1 MFWGD
6 PGIFSNFFRWF
17 FSLLDGIGYFFLGG
31 IFNVFFTIANAQF
44 FQGDVINTFYTRI
57 QMILGIFMIFRIS
70 ITLLQII
77 VNPDVFKDKQ
87 KGAGSIVM
95 RIAVMLVL
103 LTLIVPIEGISESD
117 SNPLNQQI
125 RTNGILFGFLNQVQ
139 NTVVQDNVLGKL
151 ILGYN
156 VDEDGSNLQ
165 LNGLDS
171 VGDVLTA
178 EIAHA
183 FITPTLNDD
192 ADANVVITSE
202 NYEEVT
208 ACPTDIAPSLNPA
221 VTSGALLDHINDT
234 CMGDDGE
241 TYAFE
246 YIGFGGLVCSI
257 VMTII
262 VIGFTLDIA
271 VRAIKLALLRL
282 IAPIPII
289 SYISTGQEKDG
300 AFGNWVK
307 TLTSTYLSLFIR
319 LIIIYFGIYLIIL
332 LRNGELVTWVDT
344 SVLANIFVIIGILVF
359 MKEAPKFFQD
369 MLGIKGDGKLFSG
382 IGTMLGA
389 AALAGGLAGSVI
401 GSARTGWSE
410 GQELGYGTGKKLLR
424 AVGAGAGGLFGGAF
438 AGTKAL
444 ATADKKQASAVFA
457 AMQKRQAL
465 RGTGSTWFGRTKSG
479 ASALFLGSSL
489 GGRAS
494 KQVEL
499 YDSLTKAA
507 QAHKSM
513 VEDEALKDTNA
524 LGYLKY
530 IDTNTGKEET
540 MVMNYREFEGMYES
554 ARAAGEKVMAF
565 TDAAGNK
572 VSLDVG
578 RMNANRLNDFK
589 ESQSTAWLIDQYTK
603 KPEDR
608 NAKVVGTATDLEY
621 AASKVDMNIDPY
633 QYGGKPTDE
642 IKGIKGVIGAS
653 INEARKIKSDARMQ
667 YKIQDDKAIN
677 NTNK

>member
-1 MFWGD
+1 MFWGE
-6 PGIFSNFFRWF
+6 PGIISNFLRAF
-17 FSLLDGIGYFFLGG
+17 FSILDSIGYFFLGG
-31 IFNVFFTIANAQF
+31 IFNVFFDIANAQF

-103 LTLIVPIEGISESD
+103 LTLIVPIDGISED
-117 SNPLNQQI
+117 DPNPLNQQI

-156 VDEDGSNLQ
+156 VEDSTGNLE
-165 LNGLDS
+165 LGGTES

-183 FITPTLNDD
+183 FITPTLNEDSGY
-192 ADANVVITSE
+192 T
-202 NYEEVT
+202 EVT
-208 ACPTDIAPSLNPA
+208 IDNYNDAAACPTETSPSLNPM
-221 VTSGALLDHINDT
+221 VTSKALLNHVNDT
-234 CMGDDGE
+234 CDFKGE
-241 TYAFE
+241 EIYAFE
-246 YIGFGGLVCSI
+246 YIGFGGVVCAI

-262 VIGFTLDIA
+262 VIGFTLDVA

-289 SYISTGQEKDG
+289 SYISPGQEKDG

-332 LRNGELVTWVDT
+332 LRNGELVTWIDS

-389 AALAGGLAGSVI
+389 AALTGGLAGSI
-401 GSARTGWSE
+401 SSAARTGYAE
-410 GQELGYGTGKKLLR
+410 GQEMGHGRVRSTLR
-424 AVGAGAGGLFGGAF
+424 GVGAGIGGFLGGTYL
-438 AGTKAL
+438 GGKAL
-444 ATADKKQASAVFA
+444 LSNDKKQASAVRA
-457 AMQKRQAL
+457 AMQKGIVR
-465 RGTGSTWFGRTKSG
+465 RGSGSTFFGRAKEGVYSMLT
-479 ASALFLGSSL
+479 GSSL
-489 GGRAS
+489 ADKYDTQIQAYNDYSDLFSAFDS
-494 KQVEL
+494 KADADSVRRYTFNGETNTVKGFKEQYEL
-499 YDSLTKAA
+499 LRDANADEATLKAA
-507 QAHKSM
+507 LDRYKDAKKQLQTDVITGAYNDTSFAKQMKMDYDNAQRIRRGAGLDLGDVQVGPH
-513 VEDEALKDTNA
+513 VTEADKFKIESFNAKDAIRNLKQDT
-524 LGYLKY
+524 KY
-530 IDTNTGKEET
+530 KA
-540 MVMNYREFEGMYES
+540 S
-554 ARAAGEKVMAF
+554 
-565 TDAAGNK
+565 
-572 VSLDVG
+572 
-578 RMNANRLNDFK
+578 NAN
-589 ESQSTAWLIDQYTK
+589 K
-603 KPEDR
+603 KY
-608 NAKVVGTATDLEY
+608 N
-621 AASKVDMNIDPY
+621 S
-633 QYGGKPTDE
+633 
-642 IKGIKGVIGAS
+642 
-653 INEARKIKSDARMQ
+653 
-667 YKIQDDKAIN
+667 
-677 NTNK
+677 

>member
-17 FSLLDGIGYFFLGG
+17 FSLLDSVGYFFLSG
-31 IFNVFFTIANAQF
+31 IFNVFFDIANAQF
-44 FQGDVINTFYTRI
+44 FQSGVIDTFFTRV
-57 QMILGIFMIFRIS
+57 QMILGVFMIFRIS

-103 LTLIVPIEGISESD
+103 LTLIVPIDGISED
-117 SNPLNQQI
+117 DPNPLNQQI

-156 VDEDGSNLQ
+156 VDEDGNDLQ

-171 VGDVLTA
+171 VGDVLTT

-192 ADANVVITSE
+192 VDDNIVITSE
-202 NYEEVT
+202 NYEVVT

-221 VTSGALLDHINDT
+221 VTSGALLDHINAT
-234 CMGDDGE
+234 CMVDGEE

-262 VIGFTLDIA
+262 VIGFTLDVA

-289 SYISTGQEKDG
+289 SYISPGQEKDG

-332 LRNGELVTWVDT
+332 LRNDDLVTWVD
-344 SVLANIFVIIGILVF
+344 SSLLANIFIIIGILVF

-389 AALAGGLAGSVI
+389 AALGGSLVGSVS
-401 GSARTGWSE
+401 SAAKTGYAE
-410 GQELGYGTGKKLLR
+410 GQEMGHGKFRSGLR
-424 AVGAGAGGLFGGAF
+424 GIGAGIGGFLGGTYL
-438 AGTKAL
+438 GGKAL
-444 ATADKKQASAVFA
+444 MTNDKKQASAVRA
-457 AMQKRQAL
+457 AMQKGIVR
-465 RGTGSTWFGRTKSG
+465 RGSGSTFFGRTKEGVYSM
-479 ASALFLGSSL
+479 LTGSSL
-489 GGRAS
+489 ADKYDTKIQAYNDYSDLFSAFDAKADADSVRRYTFNGETNTVKGF
-494 KQVEL
+494 KEQYEL
-499 YDSLTKAA
+499 LRDANADETTLKAA
-507 QAHKSM
+507 LDRYKDAKKQLQTDVITGAYNDTSFAKQM
-513 VEDEALKDTNA
+513 RMDYDNAQKIRRGAGLDLGDVVVGENGIATEADKFKVESFNAKDAIRNLKQDT
-524 LGYLKY
+524 KY
-530 IDTNTGKEET
+530 KA
-540 MVMNYREFEGMYES
+540 S
-554 ARAAGEKVMAF
+554 
-565 TDAAGNK
+565 
-572 VSLDVG
+572 
-578 RMNANRLNDFK
+578 NAN
-589 ESQSTAWLIDQYTK
+589 K
-603 KPEDR
+603 KY
-608 NAKVVGTATDLEY
+608 N
-621 AASKVDMNIDPY
+621 S
-633 QYGGKPTDE
+633 
-642 IKGIKGVIGAS
+642 
-653 INEARKIKSDARMQ
+653 
-667 YKIQDDKAIN
+667 
-677 NTNK
+677 

>member
-17 FSLLDGIGYFFLGG
+17 FSLLDSIGYFFLGG

-117 SNPLNQQI
+117 PNPLNQQI

-221 VTSGALLDHINDT
+221 VTSGALLDHINTT
-234 CMGDDGE
+234 CMVDGDE

-289 SYISTGQEKDG
+289 SYISPGQEKDG

-332 LRNGELVTWVDT
+332 LRNGELVTWIDS

-389 AALAGGLAGSVI
+389 AALTGGLAGSI
-401 GSARTGWSE
+401 SSAARTGYAE
-410 GQELGYGTGKKLLR
+410 GQEMGHGRVRSTLR
-424 AVGAGAGGLFGGAF
+424 GVGAGIGGFLGGTYL
-438 AGTKAL
+438 GGKAL
-444 ATADKKQASAVFA
+444 LSNDKKQASAVRA
-457 AMQKRQAL
+457 AMQKGIVR
-465 RGTGSTWFGRTKSG
+465 RGSGSTFFGRTKEGVYSM
-479 ASALFLGSSL
+479 LTGSSL
-489 GGRAS
+489 ADKYDTQIQAYNDYSDLFSAFDS
-494 KQVEL
+494 KADADSVRRYTFNGETNTVKGFKEQYEL
-499 YDSLTKAA
+499 LRDANADEATLKAA
-507 QAHKSM
+507 LDRYKDAKKQLQTDVITGAYNDTSFAKQMKMDYDNAQRIRRGAGLDLGDVQVGPH
-513 VEDEALKDTNA
+513 VTEADKFKIESFNAKDAIRNLKQDT
-524 LGYLKY
+524 KY
-530 IDTNTGKEET
+530 KA
-540 MVMNYREFEGMYES
+540 S
-554 ARAAGEKVMAF
+554 
-565 TDAAGNK
+565 
-572 VSLDVG
+572 
-578 RMNANRLNDFK
+578 NAN
-589 ESQSTAWLIDQYTK
+589 K
-603 KPEDR
+603 KY
-608 NAKVVGTATDLEY
+608 N
-621 AASKVDMNIDPY
+621 S
-633 QYGGKPTDE
+633 
-642 IKGIKGVIGAS
+642 
-653 INEARKIKSDARMQ
+653 
-667 YKIQDDKAIN
+667 
-677 NTNK
+677 

>member
-17 FSLLDGIGYFFLGG
+17 FSLLDSIGYFFLGG

-289 SYISTGQEKDG
+289 SYISPGQEKDG

-332 LRNGELVTWVDT
+332 LRNGDLVTWIDS

-389 AALAGGLAGSVI
+389 AALTGGLAGSI
-401 GSARTGWSE
+401 ATNFRAARDEVLEDG
-410 GQELGYGTGKKLLR
+410 GTKRK
-424 AVGAGAGGLFGGAF
+424 AIAMGALSSVAGGIGGLFAGG
-438 AGTKAL
+438 KAL
-444 ATADKKQASAVFA
+444 ATTDKKHASAVFS
-457 AMQKRQAL
+457 AMQKRNATRAAGVSVPRKL
-465 RGTGSTWFGRTKSG
+465 VTG
-479 ASALFLGSSL
+479 ASALAI
-489 GGRAS
+489 GRTPGTRS
-494 KQVEL
+494 DTLSEVYSEL
-499 YDSLTKAA
+499 EKKAKA
-507 QAHKSM
+507 NKSM
-513 VEDEALKDTNA
+513 MEEQTKKSSTI
-524 LGYLKY
+524 LGTLKY
-530 IDTNTGKEET
+530 GPNDDDNIRLNYTN
-540 MVMNYREFEGMYES
+540 FE
-554 ARAAGEKVMAF
+554 
-565 TDAAGNK
+565 
-572 VSLDVG
+572 
-578 RMNANRLNDFK
+578 NRLNNARARGDKFVTVSGYDAGGNSITRDIDIESLDPNVMNDFLEDSISEYGK
-589 ESQSTAWLIDQYTK
+589 WQSSLSTSDKNFDK
-603 KPEDR
+603 KL
-608 NAKVVGTATDLEY
+608 AGTVEEYEY
-621 AASKVDMNIDPY
+621 AAKTAQMDVDGYDFFGTKGTIGVAMNEQRSINTNRRKDRY
-633 QYGGKPTDE
+633 RATARE
-642 IKGIKGVIGAS
+642 IGAS
-653 INEARKIKSDARMQ
+653 SGKK
-667 YKIQDDKAIN
+667 
-677 NTNK
+677 

>member
-17 FSLLDGIGYFFLGG
+17 FSLLDSIGYFFLGG

-125 RTNGILFGFLNQVQ
+125 RTNGILFDFLNQVQ

-271 VRAIKLALLRL
+271 VRAMKLALLRL

-289 SYISTGQEKDG
+289 SYISPGQEKDG

-307 TLTSTYLSLFIR
+307 TLT
-319 LIIIYFGIYLIIL
+319 
-332 LRNGELVTWVDT
+332 
-344 SVLANIFVIIGILVF
+344 
-359 MKEAPKFFQD
+359 
-369 MLGIKGDGKLFSG
+369 
-382 IGTMLGA
+382 
-389 AALAGGLAGSVI
+389 
-401 GSARTGWSE
+401 
-410 GQELGYGTGKKLLR
+410 
-424 AVGAGAGGLFGGAF
+424 
-438 AGTKAL
+438 
-444 ATADKKQASAVFA
+444 
-457 AMQKRQAL
+457 
-465 RGTGSTWFGRTKSG
+465 
-479 ASALFLGSSL
+479 
-489 GGRAS
+489 
-494 KQVEL
+494 
-499 YDSLTKAA
+499 
-507 QAHKSM
+507 
-513 VEDEALKDTNA
+513 
-524 LGYLKY
+524 
-530 IDTNTGKEET
+530 
-540 MVMNYREFEGMYES
+540 
-554 ARAAGEKVMAF
+554 
-565 TDAAGNK
+565 
-572 VSLDVG
+572 
-578 RMNANRLNDFK
+578 
-589 ESQSTAWLIDQYTK
+589 
-603 KPEDR
+603 
-608 NAKVVGTATDLEY
+608 
-621 AASKVDMNIDPY
+621 
-633 QYGGKPTDE
+633 
-642 IKGIKGVIGAS
+642 
-653 INEARKIKSDARMQ
+653 
-667 YKIQDDKAIN
+667 
-677 NTNK
+677 

>member
-17 FSLLDGIGYFFLGG
+17 FSLLDSIGYFFLGG

-117 SNPLNQQI
+117 PNPLNQQI

-156 VDEDGSNLQ
+156 VDEGGSNLQ

-192 ADANVVITSE
+192 ADTNVVITSE

-221 VTSGALLDHINDT
+221 VTSGALLDHINTT
-234 CMGDDGE
+234 CMVDGNE

-289 SYISTGQEKDG
+289 SYISPGQEKDG

-389 AALAGGLAGSVI
+389 AALAGGLAGSI
-401 GSARTGWSE
+401 ATNYRAARDEVLEDG
-410 GQELGYGTGKKLLR
+410 GTKRK
-424 AVGAGAGGLFGGAF
+424 AIAMGALSSVAGGIGGLFAGG
-438 AGTKAL
+438 KAL
-444 ATADKKQASAVFA
+444 ATTDKKHASAVFS
-457 AMQKRQAL
+457 AMQKRNATRAAGVSVPRKL
-465 RGTGSTWFGRTKSG
+465 VTG
-479 ASALFLGSSL
+479 ASALAI
-489 GGRAS
+489 GRTPGTRS
-494 KQVEL
+494 DTLSEVYSEL
-499 YDSLTKAA
+499 EKKAKA
-507 QAHKSM
+507 NKSM
-513 VEDEALKDTNA
+513 MEEQTKKSSTI
-524 LGYLKY
+524 LGTLKY
-530 IDTNTGKEET
+530 GPNDDDNIRLNYTN
-540 MVMNYREFEGMYES
+540 FE
-554 ARAAGEKVMAF
+554 
-565 TDAAGNK
+565 
-572 VSLDVG
+572 
-578 RMNANRLNDFK
+578 NRLNNARARGDKFVTVSGYDAGGNAITRNIDIESLDPNVMNDFLEDSISEYGK
-589 ESQSTAWLIDQYTK
+589 WQSSLSTSDKNYDK
-603 KPEDR
+603 KL
-608 NAKVVGTATDLEY
+608 AGTVEEYEY
-621 AASKVDMNIDPY
+621 AAKTAQMDVDGYDFFGTKGTIGVAMNEQRSINTNRRKDRY
-633 QYGGKPTDE
+633 RATARE
-642 IKGIKGVIGAS
+642 IGAS
-653 INEARKIKSDARMQ
+653 SGKK
-667 YKIQDDKAIN
+667 
-677 NTNK
+677 

>member
-17 FSLLDGIGYFFLGG
+17 FSLLDSIGYFFLGG

-117 SNPLNQQI
+117 PNPLNQQI

-289 SYISTGQEKDG
+289 SYISPGQEKDG

-332 LRNGELVTWVDT
+332 LRNGELVTWIDS

-369 MLGIKGDGKLFSG
+369 MLGLKGDGKLFSG

-389 AALAGGLAGSVI
+389 AALTGGLVGSMATNARASWDEDTDFRKGGGKGRAALSALKAV
-401 GSARTGWSE
+401 GSAGI
-410 GQELGYGTGKKLLR
+410 
-424 AVGAGAGGLFGGAF
+424 GGIGGAF
-438 AGTKAL
+438 VGAKTLASTDKKVPSSVFSAMQRRNAARASGVTTIGKAQAGISALVTGRAMGAKEDKAL
-444 ATADKKQASAVFA
+444 ELLQAHVDAQKGLKDMVDEQSLKSTTETGTLTLPTGERLELNYSNFDNMRKNAIARGERYMDVTDVRGRTAKIDLDTLDPNVMKGFEESQASNLLMHQRRLTPDDA
-457 AMQKRQAL
+457 
-465 RGTGSTWFGRTKSG
+465 G
-479 ASALFLGSSL
+479 
-489 GGRAS
+489 
-494 KQVEL
+494 
-499 YDSLTKAA
+499 YDVKIHGKI
-507 QAHKSM
+507 Q
-513 VEDEALKDTNA
+513 EA
-524 LGYLKY
+524 
-530 IDTNTGKEET
+530 
-540 MVMNYREFEGMYES
+540 
-554 ARAAGEKVMAF
+554 
-565 TDAAGNK
+565 
-572 VSLDVG
+572 
-578 RMNANRLNDFK
+578 
-589 ESQSTAWLIDQYTK
+589 
-603 KPEDR
+603 
-608 NAKVVGTATDLEY
+608 EY
-621 AASKVDMNIDPY
+621 AATNVQEEIDLY
-633 QYGGKPTDE
+633 NYSSVKG
-642 IKGIKGVIGAS
+642 KGIGGGLNAIRDIKTS
-653 INEARKIKSDARMQ
+653 RKKDRYRANS
-667 YKIQDDKAIN
+667 KAIN
-677 NTNK
+677 ANEK

>member
-17 FSLLDGIGYFFLGG
+17 FSLLDSVGYFFLSG
-31 IFNVFFTIANAQF
+31 IFNVFFDIANAQF
-44 FQGDVINTFYTRI
+44 FQSGVIDTFFTRV
-57 QMILGIFMIFRIS
+57 QMILGVFMIFRIS

-103 LTLIVPIEGISESD
+103 LTLIVPIDGISED
-117 SNPLNQQI
+117 DLNPLNQQI

-156 VDEDGSNLQ
+156 VDEDGSDLQ

-171 VGDVLTA
+171 VGDVLTT

-192 ADANVVITSE
+192 VDDNIVITSE
-202 NYEEVT
+202 NYEVVT

-221 VTSGALLDHINDT
+221 VTSGALLDHINAT
-234 CMGDDGE
+234 CMVDGEE

-262 VIGFTLDIA
+262 VIGFTLDVA

-289 SYISTGQEKDG
+289 SYISPGQEKDG

-332 LRNGELVTWVDT
+332 LRNDDLVTWVD
-344 SVLANIFVIIGILVF
+344 SSLLANIFIIIGILVF

-389 AALAGGLAGSVI
+389 AALGGSLVGSVS
-401 GSARTGWSE
+401 SAAKTGYAE
-410 GQELGYGTGKKLLR
+410 GQEMGHGKFRSGLR
-424 AVGAGAGGLFGGAF
+424 GIGAGIGGFLGGTYL
-438 AGTKAL
+438 GGKAL
-444 ATADKKQASAVFA
+444 MTNDKKQASAVRA
-457 AMQKRQAL
+457 AMQKGIVR
-465 RGTGSTWFGRTKSG
+465 RGSGSTFFGRTKEGVYSM
-479 ASALFLGSSL
+479 LTGSSL
-489 GGRAS
+489 ADKYDTKIQAYNDYSDLFSAFDAKADADSVRRYTFNGETNTVKGF
-494 KQVEL
+494 KEQYEL
-499 YDSLTKAA
+499 LRDANADETTLKAA
-507 QAHKSM
+507 LDRYKDAKKQLQTDVITGAYNDTSFAKQM
-513 VEDEALKDTNA
+513 RMDYDNAQKIRRGAGLDLGDVVVGENGIATEADKFKVESFNAKDAIRNLKQDT
-524 LGYLKY
+524 KY
-530 IDTNTGKEET
+530 KA
-540 MVMNYREFEGMYES
+540 S
-554 ARAAGEKVMAF
+554 
-565 TDAAGNK
+565 
-572 VSLDVG
+572 
-578 RMNANRLNDFK
+578 NAN
-589 ESQSTAWLIDQYTK
+589 K
-603 KPEDR
+603 KY
-608 NAKVVGTATDLEY
+608 N
-621 AASKVDMNIDPY
+621 S
-633 QYGGKPTDE
+633 
-642 IKGIKGVIGAS
+642 
-653 INEARKIKSDARMQ
+653 
-667 YKIQDDKAIN
+667 
-677 NTNK
+677 

>member
-44 FQGDVINTFYTRI
+44 FQGGVINTFYTRI

-117 SNPLNQQI
+117 PNPLNQQI

-183 FITPTLNDD
+183 FITPTLKDGYTEANDD
-192 ADANVVITSE
+192 PNSDNYYE
-202 NYEEVT
+202 NSTV
-208 ACPTDIAPSLNPA
+208 CPTDIAPSLNPA
-221 VTSGALLDHINDT
+221 VTSGALLEHINDT

-289 SYISTGQEKDG
+289 SYISPGQEKDG

-332 LRNGELVTWVDT
+332 LRNGELVTWIDS

-359 MKEAPKFFQD
+359 MKQAPKFFQD
-369 MLGIKGDGKLFSG
+369 MLGLKGDGKLFSG

-389 AALAGGLAGSVI
+389 AALTGGLVGSMATNARASWEEDTDFRKGGGKGRAALSALKAV
-401 GSARTGWSE
+401 GSAGI
-410 GQELGYGTGKKLLR
+410 
-424 AVGAGAGGLFGGAF
+424 GGIGGAF
-438 AGTKAL
+438 VGAKTLASTDKKVPSSVFSAMQRRNAARASGVTTIGKAQAGISALVTGRAMGAKEDKAL
-444 ATADKKQASAVFA
+444 ELLQAHVDAQKGLKDMVDEQSLKSTTETGTLALPTGERLELNYSNFDNMRKNAIARGERYMDVTDVRGRTARVDLDTLDPNVMKDFEESQASNLL
-457 AMQKRQAL
+457 MHQRRL
-465 RGTGSTWFGRTKSG
+465 TPDDDG
-479 ASALFLGSSL
+479 
-489 GGRAS
+489 
-494 KQVEL
+494 
-499 YDSLTKAA
+499 YDIKIHGKI
-507 QAHKSM
+507 Q
-513 VEDEALKDTNA
+513 EA
-524 LGYLKY
+524 
-530 IDTNTGKEET
+530 
-540 MVMNYREFEGMYES
+540 
-554 ARAAGEKVMAF
+554 
-565 TDAAGNK
+565 
-572 VSLDVG
+572 
-578 RMNANRLNDFK
+578 
-589 ESQSTAWLIDQYTK
+589 
-603 KPEDR
+603 
-608 NAKVVGTATDLEY
+608 EY
-621 AASKVDMNIDPY
+621 AATNVQEEIDLY
-633 QYGGKPTDE
+633 DYSSVKG
-642 IKGIKGVIGAS
+642 KGIGGGLNAIRDIKTS
-653 INEARKIKSDARMQ
+653 RKKDRYRANS
-667 YKIQDDKAIN
+667 KAIN
-677 NTNK
+677 ANEK